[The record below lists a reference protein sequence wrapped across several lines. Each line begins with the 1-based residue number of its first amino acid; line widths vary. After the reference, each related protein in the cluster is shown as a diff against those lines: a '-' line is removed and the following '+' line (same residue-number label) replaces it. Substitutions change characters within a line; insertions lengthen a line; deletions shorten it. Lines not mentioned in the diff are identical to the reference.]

1 MRLSAFRIQN
11 FRSIID
17 SNWHN
22 FSPDNITCLI
32 GQNES
37 GKTSILEALH
47 AFHHGI
53 ISEDILRSDMSL
65 PIVSC
70 RFQVPDGWLSETV
83 ETTDKALVDY
93 VASLNTME
101 IKRHWNADLSSQ
113 LLIGGEIGHYL
124 ESIELELKAHFD
136 KLTQVCQN
144 KYDLLKSTHQT
155 VNTLKK
161 NCQEIRFK
169 LGQGSSNGFSISGLK
184 RKFAAKDSGVKA
196 DLTALKIE
204 LSSCENQLKQKSQ
217 QLEELSPFE
226 KELTKWNTIQ
236 QYLQECQESIKA
248 IELGAIINP
257 QRHSK
262 EASSTQHNWT
272 DLHEKI
278 IRNEDLYHR
287 QTILC
292 SELING
298 KPYSY
303 AEQVAY
309 KTIMEKNKSVSRE
322 ELGQQLFSKTPTF
335 QLFEDFGSLLPNR
348 IDLDDIITENKQ
360 VEGYKAARNFLI
372 IAGLDYG
379 FFIQPSNRILKQ
391 TIENLNTS
399 LTLHFHEFWQ
409 QYISDDNKIR
419 INFELNH
426 YDASHQEKAGKPYLE
441 FWIKD
446 EGERLYPKQRSRG
459 VRWFLSFYLEL
470 KASALMDN
478 QGSILLVDEPGVSL
492 HARAQEDVLKVF
504 DNVKDRI
511 QIMYSTHSPHLVD
524 THKLHRLLAVQRKN
538 DNNRMSA
545 SLVLKPSQLTDA
557 SPDTLSPL
565 NSIMGNP
572 LRSDDFSAN
581 LHNLIVNDIGTF
593 YFIKAILKLVN
604 FDQKLHLIPSTDVSS
619 IPLMCNILL
628 GWGMPFSVLV
638 FSQLHERQIAD
649 KIKTR
654 MFPGDSP
661 KDDHFIIMPK
671 GFNNAEDILSTLDFK
686 KHIIKNREGITV
698 QNSIYIEE
706 RELPRN
712 FMMSQYLERVTSGQV
727 TINDHDE
734 ESIEN
739 IHQLVNAIKRIC

>member
-1 MRLSAFRIQN
+1 M
-11 FRSIID
+11 
-17 SNWHN
+17 
-22 FSPDNITCLI
+22 
-32 GQNES
+32 
-37 GKTSILEALH
+37 
-47 AFHHGI
+47 
-53 ISEDILRSDMSL
+53 
-65 PIVSC
+65 
-70 RFQVPDGWLSETV
+70 
-83 ETTDKALVDY
+83 
-93 VASLNTME
+93 
-101 IKRHWNADLSSQ
+101 
-113 LLIGGEIGHYL
+113 
-124 ESIELELKAHFD
+124 
-136 KLTQVCQN
+136 
-144 KYDLLKSTHQT
+144 
-155 VNTLKK
+155 
-161 NCQEIRFK
+161 
-169 LGQGSSNGFSISGLK
+169 
-184 RKFAAKDSGVKA
+184 
-196 DLTALKIE
+196 KIE
-204 LSSCENQLKQKSQ
+204 LSGCENQLKQKNL
-217 QLEELSPFE
+217 QLAELSSFE
-226 KELTKWNTIQ
+226 KELTKWNTIK
-236 QYLQECQESIKA
+236 QYLYECRESLKA
-248 IELGAIINP
+248 LELSAIINP
-257 QRHSK
+257 IQQSK
-262 EASSTQHNWT
+262 DESISKHNWT
-272 DLHEKI
+272 ELHEKI

-287 QTILC
+287 QTVLC

-309 KTIMEKNKSVSRE
+309 KTILEKNKSMTRE
-322 ELGQQLFSKTPTF
+322 QLGQQLFEKTPAF
-335 QLFEDFGSLLPNR
+335 LLFEDFGSLLPNR

-409 QYISDDNKIR
+409 QHISEDNKIR

-565 NSIMGNP
+565 NNIMGNP
-572 LRSDDFSAN
+572 LRSDDFSAQM
-581 LHNLIVNDIGTF
+581 HNLIVNDIGTF
-593 YFIKAILKLVN
+593 YFIKAILKLVD

-654 MFPGDSP
+654 MFPGDEP

-671 GFNNAEDILSTLDFK
+671 AFNNAEDILSTLDFK
-686 KHIIKNREGITV
+686 KHIVKNREGITV
-698 QNSIYIEE
+698 QNSVYIEE

-712 FMMSQYLERVTSGQV
+712 FMMSQYLERVTAGIVSLK
-727 TINDHDE
+727 DHDE

-739 IHQLVNAIKRIC
+739 IHILVNAIKRIC